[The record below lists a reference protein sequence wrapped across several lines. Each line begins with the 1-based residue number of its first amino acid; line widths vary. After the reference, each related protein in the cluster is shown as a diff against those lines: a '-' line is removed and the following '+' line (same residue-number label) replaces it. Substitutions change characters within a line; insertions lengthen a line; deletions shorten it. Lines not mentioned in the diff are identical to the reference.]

1 MQTET
6 SATAMRLRDWKAAR
20 GFSWTWLATRS
31 GITYPRILYAGKGR
45 GCLSSDEI
53 SRIAAALGIRP
64 EQIAH
69 TAPSGS
75 TTPEHEHP
83 EAVDR
88 RVKER
93 RQTLPTEGGTR

>member
-1 MQTET
+1 METGKERIQTLREWRDEQGRT
-6 SATAMRLRDWKAAR
+6 WVWCARQAELSYPSFIRNLRDGKFPDGALAR
-20 GFSWTWLATRS
+20 L
-31 GITYPRILYAGKGR
+31 
-45 GCLSSDEI
+45 
-53 SRIAAALGIRP
+53 AAALGIAP